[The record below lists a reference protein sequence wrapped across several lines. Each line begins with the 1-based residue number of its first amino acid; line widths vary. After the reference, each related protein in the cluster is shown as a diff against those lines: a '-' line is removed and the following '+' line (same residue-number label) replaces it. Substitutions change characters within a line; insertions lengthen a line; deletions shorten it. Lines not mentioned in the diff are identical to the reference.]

1 MKELKLEQSLVD
13 ERYQILERLGRG
25 SYAEIFLARDWQS
38 ADALRG
44 ESSTAGS
51 DGTSGQ
57 EVVIKALNP
66 ELQGTPDADLER
78 TLIENFQNEAI
89 ALDTVRHPHVILRL
103 GHGTAAD
110 LRGTPFHYLVL
121 EYMPG
126 GDLLKRCR
134 EQPGNA
140 LSLTESLFYFRQV
153 CEGLAYAHSRGIIHR
168 DLKPNNFLLSR
179 DHRIV
184 KIADFGVAKLGVGQG
199 EPTSEVTRVG
209 AGLYAPPEH
218 HPEVDPNREQTG
230 STARLTAS
238 ADIYSL
244 AKSFYTVL
252 VGRPPSP
259 FRCAPITALPEP
271 WATSEVG
278 NALLRVLRR
287 ATEDRP
293 EARYQTVPEFWQDL
307 VLAGATVD
315 QANASQSA
323 EAEATTIVR
332 ARLRVQPGQ
341 LPEKPDQPHFD
352 LSFAE
357 GTRGEARSTPSPRT
371 EATKADP
378 VRRERRAGRVVIDLP
393 AAPATPATSATSA
406 TAVPP
411 AAESGALPA
420 GATDRSAGGA
430 AGKARGKAAAR
441 TWPKQRERAG
451 VGAVAR
457 PEGWWRRLIR
467 HRYGVGLAAVG
478 LLVIV
483 SLVYVSVRQWTGR
496 RGAAAQ
502 GEIEVVV
509 SALNVR
515 SGPGASEPVLG
526 VISRGTRH
534 PLLTVT
540 RQQWVQIE
548 VTQWDETYPHPP
560 RKAQGWIYGS
570 PDYVR
575 VLDSPSP

>member
-1 MKELKLEQSLVD
+1 MQELKLEQSLVD

-25 SYAEIFLARDWQS
+25 SYSEIFLAKDWR
-38 ADALRG
+38 AG
-44 ESSTAGS
+44 ESPGGEPATTDAEVAL
-51 DGTSGQ
+51 TQ

-66 ELQGTPDADLER
+66 GLQGTPDADLER

-179 DHRIV
+179 DHQIV
-184 KIADFGVAKLGVGQG
+184 KIADFGVAKLGAGQD
-199 EPTSEVTRVG
+199 EPLSEVTRVG

-218 HPEVDPNREQTG
+218 HPEVNPHREPAG
-230 STARLTAS
+230 SPGLLTPS

-259 FRCAPITALPEP
+259 FKCAPITALPEP
-271 WATSEVG
+271 WAGSEVG
-278 NALLRVLRR
+278 KALLRVLRR
-287 ATEDRP
+287 ATDDRP
-293 EARYQTVPEFWQDL
+293 EVRYQTVPEFWQDL
-307 VLAGATVD
+307 VLAGAKSD
-315 QANASQSA
+315 QADEVES
-323 EAEATTIVR
+323 AEATTIVR

-341 LPEKPDQPHFD
+341 LPEKPDQPQFD
-352 LSFAE
+352 LSLAG
-357 GTRGEARSTPSPRT
+357 GTRGEACSTPSPRM
-371 EATKADP
+371 EEGKAAGP
-378 VRRERRAGRVVIDLP
+378 ASSTLPGKTTQEPARRERRTGRVVIEIP
-393 AAPATPATSATSA
+393 SSPT
-406 TAVPP
+406 V
-411 AAESGALPA
+411 EQVGLPA
-420 GATDRSAGGA
+420 GSPGRPLDRG
-430 AGKARGKAAAR
+430 AGKGQAKPWRR
-441 TWPKQRERAG
+441 PQERAG
-451 VGAVAR
+451 KVVVAR

-478 LLVIV
+478 LLVIL
-483 SLVYVSVRQWTGR
+483 SLVYVSVRQWIGKERT
-496 RGAAAQ
+496 AAQ
-502 GEIEVVV
+502 GEVEVVV

-515 SGPGASEPVLG
+515 GGPGPSEPVLG
-526 VISRGTRH
+526 VVPRGSRH
-534 PLLTVT
+534 PLLTVNQ
-540 RQQWVQIE
+540 QQWMQIE
-548 VTQWDETYPHPP
+548 VTEWDETYPHPP
-560 RKAQGWIYGS
+560 RKVQGWVYGS
-570 PDYVR
+570 AEYIR
-575 VLDSPSP
+575 VVPPPAP

>member
-1 MKELKLEQSLVD
+1 MQELKLEQSLVD

-25 SYAEIFLARDWQS
+25 SYAEIFLARDWEAAKS
-38 ADALRG
+38 DAEATLP
-44 ESSTAGS
+44 
-51 DGTSGQ
+51 Q

-66 ELQGTPDADLER
+66 GLQGTPDADLER

-184 KIADFGVAKLGVGQG
+184 KIADFGVAKLGVGQD
-199 EPTSEVTRVG
+199 EPFSEVTRVG

-218 HPEVDPNREQTG
+218 HPEVNPNREQAG
-230 STARLTAS
+230 SPTPLTPS

-259 FRCAPITALPEP
+259 FKCAPITALPEP
-271 WATSEVG
+271 WAGSEVG
-278 NALLRVLRR
+278 GALLRVLRR
-287 ATEDRP
+287 ATDDRP

-307 VLAGATVD
+307 VLAGARAD
-315 QANASQSA
+315 QAGELEAA
-323 EAEATTIVR
+323 EGEATTIVR

-341 LPEKPDQPHFD
+341 LPQKPDQPHFD
-352 LSFAE
+352 LSFAA
-357 GTRGEARSTPSPRT
+357 GTRGEARSAPSPRAEEGKGGGPVLT
-371 EATKADP
+371 SPPGETKREPA
-378 VRRERRAGRVVIDLP
+378 RRERRTGRVVIELP
-393 AAPATPATSATSA
+393 SS
-406 TAVPP
+406 P
-411 AAESGALPA
+411 AAEQEGLPGRPA
-420 GATDRSAGGA
+420 GGV
-430 AGKARGKAAAR
+430 AGKRRARPWR
-441 TWPKQRERAG
+441 RQPERAG
-451 VGAVAR
+451 KSAVAR

-478 LLVIV
+478 LLVIL

-496 RGAAAQ
+496 GRAAAQ

-515 SGPGASEPVLG
+515 GGPGASEPVLG
-526 VISRGTRH
+526 VIARGSRH
-534 PLLTVT
+534 PLLTVN
-540 RQQWVQIE
+540 RQQWMQIE

-560 RKAQGWIYGS
+560 RKVQGWVYGS
-570 PDYVR
+570 GDYIR
-575 VLDSPSP
+575 ILPPPQP